1 MLPQPL
7 EQITFFRLSLL
18 SEMNENLNM
27 KKSHLLIFTL
37 LLLVVTPNT
46 GSTCTNLLITNGAS
60 KDGSVMVTYS
70 ADSHQLYGELY
81 FTKGANFAPGTMMKI
96 YEWDSGKYLGDI
108 PQALK
113 TYNTVGNMNE
123 NQVIITETT
132 FGGLEQ
138 LIDSTARMDY
148 GSLIYV
154 TLQRARTAREAIKIM
169 ADFVKEHG
177 YCSAGESFS
186 VADKNEAWIL
196 EMTGKGVKMVNGKNV
211 NKGAVW
217 VAVRIP
223 DGYISAHAN
232 HARITQ
238 FPLND
243 PENCLYA
250 PDVIS
255 YAKENGLYKGAD
267 KDFSY
272 SDVYAPLDFGS
283 MRGCEA
289 RVWAAFNILGGG
301 MIGDKPYTD
310 YLDYAMG
317 YNAKNRLPL
326 YIKPKEK
333 VTVKMVADVMRDH
346 YDGTALDMTKDIGAG
361 GHALPYR
368 WRPMTFKVDDKSY
381 TNERAIATQQ
391 TGFWLLGQ
399 ARSWLPDEIGGIF
412 WFGVDDAA
420 TSALTPIYSSSVRV
434 PECFRVGNGDM
445 LTYSPTS
452 AFWIFNRVTNF
463 AYLRY
468 DVLAPEIRKVGD
480 NHEIKAIERTAA
492 IDAAAMMLYKESP
505 AKAREFL
512 TDYSVNT
519 AQELFDKWVNL
530 DRYLLVKYI
539 DGNIKNQDADGCFL
553 NNGFSKSIPAF
564 PKQPGYSE
572 EWKRA
577 VKENA
582 GEKLIVK

>member
-18 SEMNENLNM
+18 SEMKEKLNM

-37 LLLVVTPNT
+37 LLLVVTPKT
-46 GSTCTNLLITNGAS
+46 GSTCTNLLITKGAS

-81 FTKGANFAPGTMMKI
+81 FTKGANFTPGTMMKI

-108 PQALK
+108 PQASK

-123 NQVIITETT
+123 HQVIITETT
-132 FGGLEQ
+132 YGGLEQ
-138 LIDSTARMDY
+138 LVDTTGKIDY
-148 GSLIYV
+148 GSLIYIA
-154 TLQRARTAREAIKIM
+154 LQRATTAREAIRIM
-169 ADFVKEHG
+169 IDLANTHG
-177 YCSAGESFS
+177 YISSGESFS
-186 VADKNEAWIL
+186 VADKNEVWIF
-196 EMTGKGVKMVNGKNV
+196 EIIGKGVKMVNGKNV
-211 NKGAVW
+211 NKGVVW

-250 PDVIS
+250 PDVIF
-255 YAKENGLYKGAD
+255 YAKDNGLYKGAD
-267 KDFSY
+267 KDFSF

-317 YNAKNRLPL
+317 HNAKNRLPL

-333 VTVKMVADVMRDH
+333 VTVKMIADVMRDH
-346 YDGTALDMTKDIGAG
+346 YDGTALDMTKDVGAG

-399 ARSWLPDEIGGIF
+399 ARNWLPDEIGGIF

-420 TSALTPIYSSSVRV
+420 TSALTPIYSSSLRV

-468 DVLAPEIRKVGD
+468 DMLAPEIRKVGD
-480 NHEIKAIERTAA
+480 DHEIKAIERTAA

>member
-1 MLPQPL
+1 
-7 EQITFFRLSLL
+7 
-18 SEMNENLNM
+18 M
-27 KKSHLLIFTL
+27 KKSLLPVFSL
-37 LLLVVTPNT
+37 LLMMATPKA
-46 GSTCTNLLITNGAS
+46 GSTCTNLLITKGAT

-81 FTKGANFAPGTMMKI
+81 FTRGASFAPGTMMKI

-108 PQALK
+108 PQVPR

-123 NQVIITETT
+123 HQVIITETT
-132 FGGLEQ
+132 FGGLPQ
-138 LIDSTARMDY
+138 LVDSTAKLDY
-148 GSLIYV
+148 GALIYV
-154 TLQRARTAREAIKIM
+154 TLQRAKSAREAIKIM
-169 ADFVKEHG
+169 TDLAKEYG
-177 YCSAGESFS
+177 YLSEGESFS
-186 VADKNEAWIL
+186 IADKNEVWIL
-196 EMTGKGVKMVNGKNV
+196 ELTGKGVKMVNGKNV
-211 NKGAVW
+211 NKGALW
-217 VAVRIP
+217 VAIRIP

-232 HARITQ
+232 QARITQ

-243 PENCLYA
+243 PENCLYS

-255 YAKENGLYKGAD
+255 YAKENGLYKGSD
-267 KDFSY
+267 KNFSFSDTYNPVDFS
-272 SDVYAPLDFGS
+272 S

-333 VTVKMVADVMRDH
+333 LTIKMVADVMRDH
-346 YDGTALDMTKDIGAG
+346 FDGTALDMTKDIGAG
-361 GHALPYR
+361 GFALPYR
-368 WRPMTFKVDDKSY
+368 WRPMTFKVDSASY
-381 TNERAIATQQ
+381 VNERAIATQQ

-399 ARSWLPDEIGGIF
+399 SRNWLPDEIGGIF

-420 TSALTPIYSSSVRV
+420 TSALTPIYSSSLRV

-445 LTYSPTS
+445 MTYSPTS
-452 AFWIFNRVTNF
+452 AFWLFNRVSNF

-468 DVLAPEIRKVGD
+468 NFVAPEIRKVAD
-480 NHEIKAIERTAA
+480 EHEIKAIEKITA

-505 AKAREFL
+505 EKAIEFL

-519 AQELFDKWVNL
+519 AQELFDKWVTL
-530 DRYLLVKYI
+530 DRYLLVKFI
-539 DGNIKNQDADGCFL
+539 DGNIKKQDADGCFL
-553 NNGFSKSIPAF
+553 NNGSSKTIPEF
-564 PKQPGYSE
+564 PMQPGYSE
-572 EWKRA
+572 EWKKA

-582 GEKLIVK
+582 GAKLIVK

>member
-1 MLPQPL
+1 
-7 EQITFFRLSLL
+7 
-18 SEMNENLNM
+18 M

-37 LLLVVTPNT
+37 LLLVATPKT
-46 GSTCTNLLITNGAS
+46 GSTCTNLLITKGAS

-138 LIDSTARMDY
+138 LVDSTARMDY

-169 ADFVKEHG
+169 TDFVKEHG
-177 YCSAGESFS
+177 YYSAGESFS

-196 EMTGKGVKMVNGKNV
+196 EMTGKGVKMINGKNV
-211 NKGAVW
+211 NKGALW

-250 PDVIS
+250 ADVIS
-255 YAKENGLYKGAD
+255 YAKENGLYNGSD
-267 KDFSY
+267 KDFSF

-326 YIKPKEK
+326 YIKPKDK

-346 YDGTALDMTKDIGAG
+346 YDGTALDMTKDVGAG

-399 ARSWLPDEIGGIF
+399 ARNWLPDEIGGIF

-468 DVLAPEIRKVGD
+468 DILAPEIRKVGD
-480 NHEIKAIERTAA
+480 DHENKAIERTAA
-492 IDAAAMMLYKESP
+492 IDAAAMMLYKDSP

-530 DRYLLVKYI
+530 DRFLLVKYI
-539 DGNIKNQDADGCFL
+539 DGNIKNQDTNGCFL

>member
-1 MLPQPL
+1 
-7 EQITFFRLSLL
+7 
-18 SEMNENLNM
+18 MNQKLNM
-27 KKSHLLIFTL
+27 KRSHLLIFTL
-37 LLLVVTPNT
+37 LFMVATPKT
-46 GSTCTNLLITNGAS
+46 GSTCTNVLITKGAS
-60 KDGSVMVTYS
+60 KDGSIIVTYS

-138 LIDSTARMDY
+138 LVDSTAKMDY

-169 ADFVKEHG
+169 TDFVREHG
-177 YCSAGESFS
+177 YYSAGESFS

-267 KDFSY
+267 KDFSF
-272 SDVYAPLDFGS
+272 SDIYAPLDFGS

-346 YDGTALDMTKDIGAG
+346 YDGTALDMTKDVGAG

-420 TSALTPIYSSSVRV
+420 TSALTPIYSSSLRV

-480 NHEIKAIERTAA
+480 NHENRAIERTVA

-582 GEKLIVK
+582 GEKLMVK

>member
-1 MLPQPL
+1 
-7 EQITFFRLSLL
+7 
-18 SEMNENLNM
+18 M
-27 KKSHLLIFTL
+27 KKSLLPVFSL
-37 LLLVVTPNT
+37 LLLMATPKA
-46 GSTCTNLLITNGAS
+46 GSTCTNLLITKGAT

-81 FTKGANFAPGTMMKI
+81 FTRGASFAPGTMMKI

-108 PQALK
+108 PQVPR

-123 NQVIITETT
+123 HQVIITETT
-132 FGGLEQ
+132 FGGLPQ
-138 LIDSTARMDY
+138 LVDSTAKLDY
-148 GSLIYV
+148 GALIYV
-154 TLQRARTAREAIKIM
+154 TLQRAKSAREAIKIM
-169 ADFVKEHG
+169 TDLAKEYG
-177 YCSAGESFS
+177 YLSEGESFS
-186 VADKNEAWIL
+186 IADKNEVWIL
-196 EMTGKGVKMVNGKNV
+196 ELTGKGVKMVNGKNV
-211 NKGAVW
+211 NKGALW
-217 VAVRIP
+217 VAIRIP

-232 HARITQ
+232 QARITQ

-243 PENCLYA
+243 PENCLYS

-255 YAKENGLYKGAD
+255 YAKENGLYKGSD
-267 KDFSY
+267 KNFSFSDTYNPVDFS
-272 SDVYAPLDFGS
+272 S

-333 VTVKMVADVMRDH
+333 LTIKMVADVMRDH
-346 YDGTALDMTKDIGAG
+346 FDGTALDMTKDIGAG
-361 GHALPYR
+361 GFALPYR
-368 WRPMTFKVDDKSY
+368 WRPMTFKVDSASY
-381 TNERAIATQQ
+381 VNERAIATQQ

-399 ARSWLPDEIGGIF
+399 SRNWLPDEIGGIF

-420 TSALTPIYSSSVRV
+420 TSALTPIYSSSLRV

-445 LTYSPTS
+445 MTYSPTS
-452 AFWIFNRVTNF
+452 AFWLFNRVSNF

-468 DVLAPEIRKVGD
+468 NFVAPEIRKVAD
-480 NHEIKAIERTAA
+480 EHEIKAIEKITA

-505 AKAREFL
+505 EKAIEFL

-519 AQELFDKWVNL
+519 AQELFDKWVTL
-530 DRYLLVKYI
+530 DRYLLVKFI
-539 DGNIKNQDADGCFL
+539 DGNIKKQDADGCFL
-553 NNGFSKSIPAF
+553 NNGSSKTIPEF
-564 PKQPGYSE
+564 PMQPGYSE
-572 EWKRA
+572 EWKKA

-582 GEKLIVK
+582 GAKLIVK

>member
-1 MLPQPL
+1 
-7 EQITFFRLSLL
+7 
-18 SEMNENLNM
+18 MNQKLNM
-27 KKSHLLIFTL
+27 KRSHLLIFTL
-37 LLLVVTPNT
+37 LFMVATPKT
-46 GSTCTNLLITNGAS
+46 GSTCTNVLITKGAS
-60 KDGSVMVTYS
+60 KDGSIIVTYS

-138 LIDSTARMDY
+138 LVDSTAKMDY

-169 ADFVKEHG
+169 TDFVREHG
-177 YCSAGESFS
+177 YYSAGESFS
-186 VADKNEAWIL
+186 VADKNEVWIL

-267 KDFSY
+267 KDFSF
-272 SDVYAPLDFGS
+272 SDIYAPLDFGS

-346 YDGTALDMTKDIGAG
+346 YDGTALDMTKDVGAG

-420 TSALTPIYSSSVRV
+420 TSALTPIYSSSLRV

-480 NHEIKAIERTAA
+480 NHENRAIERTVA

-582 GEKLIVK
+582 GEKLMVK